1 MSPSRSSSPRRSSA
15 AEPRPAAEEGRALSA
30 DRKQDPRPGQVRPG
44 DGRPAGAVARSKRVS
59 AAVARTQGPHM
70 ATHPRRRFMRV
81 DVRLA
86 PSRTYRAVNDVAA
99 RPSPADCA
107 DQGSMLPAPPAGAA
121 RRLSARALAVLP
133 LWCIALALGACA
145 SSPPE
150 PTAIPVPITDFKMV
164 AGRWQG
170 SVSGL
175 AGPRNEGDSVQVTI
189 GEDGTYDFGI
199 YRTIG
204 VFGGKGQFTLQEESS
219 WRRGSGAASRTSSTS
234 AAAGAI

>member
-1 MSPSRSSSPRRSSA
+1 
-15 AEPRPAAEEGRALSA
+15 
-30 DRKQDPRPGQVRPG
+30 
-44 DGRPAGAVARSKRVS
+44 
-59 AAVARTQGPHM
+59 
-70 ATHPRRRFMRV
+70 MRV

-99 RPSPADCA
+99 RPSPAGCA

-204 VFGGKGQFTLQEESS
+204 VFGGKGQFTLQDGKLMAQGERGRVTYELYERGG
-219 WRRGSGAASRTSSTS
+219 RRYLKGIGV
-234 AAAGAI
+234 AGGNPVTTELRPVR